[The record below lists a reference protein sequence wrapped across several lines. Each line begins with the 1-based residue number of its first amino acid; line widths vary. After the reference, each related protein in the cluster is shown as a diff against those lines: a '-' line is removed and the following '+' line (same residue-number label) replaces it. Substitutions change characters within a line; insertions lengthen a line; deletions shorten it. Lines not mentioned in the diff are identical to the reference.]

1 MRPDDRH
8 LSEEVHQ
15 RASAWQLQIEGQ
27 GHERLSF
34 SGATGPPGSSI
45 EHYDVNQVMDQ
56 RLPYEEIE
64 RCCSHRKV
72 DTDVDSVLRM
82 VIRALFEGE
91 SKTLVAT
98 AEVKHGESLEKHKSG
113 LELCLLFR
121 CNFDR
126 ASTFNV
132 MSILKSIRNIKAAQD
147 FPDATSRIH
156 VFERRHQNILQTSY
170 WAPYGARVRASE
182 DAWHQ
187 CLASVAQECRLGDR
201 AS

>member
-1 MRPDDRH
+1 MSRTR
-8 LSEEVHQ
+8 
-15 RASAWQLQIEGQ
+15 I
-27 GHERLSF
+27 
-34 SGATGPPGSSI
+34 ATRPPGAPSSTF
-45 EHYDVNQVMDQ
+45 DVNQIMDQ
-56 RLPYEEIE
+56 KLPYEEIE

-72 DTDVDSVLRM
+72 GTDVDSVLRM

-126 ASTFNV
+126 ASAFNV

-170 WAPYGARVRASE
+170 WAPYRARVRATE
-182 DAWHQ
+182 DAWHKF
-187 CLASVAQECRLGDR
+187 LASVAQECGFGDR